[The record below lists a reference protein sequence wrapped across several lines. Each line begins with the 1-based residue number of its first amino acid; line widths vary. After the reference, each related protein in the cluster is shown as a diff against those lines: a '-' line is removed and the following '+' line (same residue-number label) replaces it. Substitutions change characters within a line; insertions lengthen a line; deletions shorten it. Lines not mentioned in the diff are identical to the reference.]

1 MTDPSSGDPILS
13 EALLRR
19 IKRSS
24 RRLAVEAMRSM
35 EAQLPFVS
43 GLNASQRADVQMV
56 VQTAVANFVDWLHD
70 PSGDIFSTVE
80 AFRVVPQDLTRKV
93 RLSETVE
100 MVRVAMEFFEK
111 WLPLMARDDAQLVS
125 LTEAVLR
132 YGRDLGFAAAAV
144 YASAAESR
152 SAWDTRLEA
161 MVVDAIVRGDSDAAM
176 LSQAATLNWQPADPV
191 SVLIGAPAL
200 GYGGDAVESAHAV
213 ARDSGRS
220 VLAVVQGYR
229 LVVVVTG
236 SVDTDDAFTTGLLRA
251 SFAPGPVVHGRTA
264 PGLVRAHESATE
276 ALRGYQAASGWP
288 SAPRPVPATELLPE
302 RALLGDG
309 TAFETLADA
318 VVRPLLDTGHGLV
331 DTLDTYLDA
340 GGSIER
346 CARELYVH
354 PNTVRY
360 RLRKVA
366 TVTGRDPT
374 DARDAYVLR
383 VAFSVHRMA
392 ASGVTPFPS
401 VTSNTSD
408 T

>member
-1 MTDPSSGDPILS
+1 MTGPSSDPILS

-35 EAQLPFVS
+35 ESQLPFV
-43 GLNASQRADVQMV
+43 GDLDASQRADVQMV

-70 PSGDIFSTVE
+70 PGGDIFSTVE
-80 AFRVVPQDLTRKV
+80 AFRVVPQDLTKKV

-111 WLPLMARDDAQLVS
+111 WLPLMARDDAQLVA
-125 LTEAVLR
+125 LTESVLR

-152 SAWDTRLEA
+152 GAWDTRLEA
-161 MVVDAIVRGDSDAAM
+161 MVVDAIVRGDTGPAM
-176 LSQAATLNWQPADPV
+176 LSQAATLNWQPGAPV
-191 SVLIGAPAL
+191 TVLVGAPAREYS
-200 GYGGDAVESAHAV
+200 GEAVERAHSL
-213 ARDSGRS
+213 ARASDRS

-229 LVVVVTG
+229 LVVVVSGETDAAG
-236 SVDTDDAFTTGLLRA
+236 SFTNSLLD
-251 SFAPGPVVHGRTA
+251 SFSQGPVVIGTTVGSLTH
-264 PGLVRAHESATE
+264 AHDSAVE

-288 SAPRPVPATELLPE
+288 SAPRPVHASELLPE
-302 RALLGDG
+302 RALLGDAS
-309 TAFETLADA
+309 AFDA
-318 VVRPLLDTGHGLV
+318 LDRLVVRPLLESGHALA
-331 DTLDTYLDA
+331 DTLDSYLDS

-360 RLRKVA
+360 RLRKIA
-366 TVTGRDPT
+366 TVTGQDPAH
-374 DARDAYVLR
+374 ARDAYVLR
-383 VAFSVHRMA
+383 VAFSTHRMA
-392 ASGVTPFPS
+392 EAGVKPFTPI
-401 VTSNTSD
+401 TSD
-408 T
+408 TVAT